1 MKKIAIIGA
10 SALQNPLIV
19 KAKSMGLETHVFAW
33 AAGDIGEET
42 ADYFYPISIIE
53 KEERQHT
60 RRLAANNIAE
70 KAKSDII
77 DISFYQ

>member
-1 MKKIAIIGA
+1 MALSSIKIFRKKTMMMKKIAIIGA

-42 ADYFYPISIIE
+42 ADYFYPVSIVE
-53 KEERQHT
+53 KEQILSFCRER
-60 RRLAANNIAE
+60 
-70 KAKSDII
+70 
-77 DISFYQ
+77 